1 MIPVEVYIVYYLKRS
16 INIYRCI
23 YNKMSR
29 FLAVSGGGDRGIIIL
44 GMLEELYR
52 LKGKSAVKWDEM
64 AGISV
69 GGFMVSYL
77 SQTTPETF
85 PIMVSRLKNNILNG
99 AFDVL
104 DPWVWGGQLVNF
116 VSAFWS
122 HSSLY
127 SNHKMKHLLDT
138 YFHEKDSIIPFHVG
152 AYNKTLAKYETFLST
167 TCNVDIKKVCLASAA
182 VPVMLPEVQIGE
194 FHYQDGGMR
203 HVIPV
208 NEIKDW
214 LGRTSGKR
222 HVDILV
228 CFPINRV
235 DLFTKM
241 TVPVTNYPLLDEATR
256 MVGDLMLEQLQNDIV
271 EISKLLNLSSDTLKQ
286 QSCGVFTNNDT
297 TIRIISPSHGEYTSM
312 TDMSKGKNEK
322 LFESGKTIVSD
333 FLKATI

>member
-1 MIPVEVYIVYYLKRS
+1 M
-16 INIYRCI
+16 
-23 YNKMSR
+23 
-29 FLAVSGGGDRGIIIL
+29 L
-44 GMLEELYR
+44 GMLEELHR
-52 LKGKSAVKWDEM
+52 LKGKSSVQWDEM

-69 GGFMVSYL
+69 GAFMAAYL
-77 SQTTPETF
+77 SQTTPDTF
-85 PIMVSRLKNNILNG
+85 PIMVSLLKNNILDG
-99 AFDVL
+99 DFDVL
-104 DPWVWGGQLVNF
+104 DPWMWGGQIINF
-116 VSAFWS
+116 MNAFWS

-138 YFHEKDSIIPFHVG
+138 YYHSSDSVTPFHVG
-152 AYNKTLAKYETFLST
+152 VYNKTLANYETFSST
-167 TCNVDIKKVCLASAA
+167 SASVDMKRACLASGA

-194 FHYQDGGMR
+194 YKYQDGGMR

-214 LGRTSGKR
+214 LNRTSGKR

-241 TVPVTNYPLLDEATR
+241 TVPVSNYPLLDEATR

-271 EISKLLNLSSDTLKQ
+271 EISKLLNIGPDTLKQ
-286 QSCGVFTNNDT
+286 QSCGVFTNNEI

-312 TDMSKGKNEK
+312 TDMSKGKNVK

-333 FLKATI
+333 FLKSTI